1 MNKKT
6 VMVLLFLVPIIAYIV
21 LGVYDINVL
30 LNLVVSIVFL
40 AYFFKQFLKP
50 DNFYSVEVLDMK
62 SDIDYE
68 VGLFGS
74 MNEKSATTT
83 TTYDIGNAQE
93 HTNIKYKVEQ
103 FFGAVIMYL
112 LANVLAYLIFWVF
125 EIEVVSLLGIGCY
138 VFSAG
143 APWFG
148 INERAMRLAVVNA
161 ERGEGHWHIES
172 SKDWAHFK
180 RRLR

>member
-1 MNKKT
+1 MNRKI

-40 AYFFKQFLKP
+40 AYCFKGFLKP
-50 DNFYSVEVLDMK
+50 DNFYSVEVLDTK
-62 SDIDYE
+62 FDTEYE
-68 VGLFGS
+68 TGLFGS
-74 MNEKSATTT
+74 MNEKSTTT
-83 TTYDIGNAQE
+83 TTKYDIGNAEE
-93 HTNIKYKVEQ
+93 HINVKYKVEQ
-103 FFGAVIMYL
+103 LFGAVIMYL
-112 LANVLAYLIFWVF
+112 LANVLSFLIFWVF

-161 ERGEGHWHIES
+161 ERGEKDWHIES
-172 SKDWAHFK
+172 SKDWASFK
-180 RRLR
+180 SRLR